1 MESQITPPH
10 QIVAEEKEPRVERH
24 LRLAKQVAM
33 LQIITLGNVAAG
45 SAISWPSPALSALE
59 KDNSTL
65 VGTVLVLTTAEKD
78 LVGSLTFMGAIL
90 GTLNAGWMLSKFG
103 RRQSLQLMGLPCI
116 AGWMVLGLAPNTIL
130 FFTGRLLQGIV
141 LGSMNNIGY
150 VYIVES
156 SDTNIR
162 GMMALLSSLGISLGN
177 LYTVA
182 VGYAL
187 PWYYLCFVCAINAVM
202 FTVVTFILP
211 ESPSYLV
218 IQGRRQDALSVLRSL
233 RGKYADIEAEVRELE
248 YMNSSSRSGWKG
260 LLNKDTLHRITA
272 VATCFLLSQMSGN
285 YVMLVFTARIL
296 ENTGAF
302 MDPNAITAIAGVPRV
317 AGTIAAC
324 FLMDRVGRRYSLL
337 VSHAINAVCMIILG
351 SYVYLAEAATQND
364 DIFSKFSWVPMVCVM
379 ISFLA
384 WTLGVQTVPPIIS
397 SEYFPTNIRGQASS
411 ICLTMGNVIIFA
423 MLQLY
428 SPMLALLSQPGLF
441 LFYGCSSILGVFFA
455 LFMVE
460 TRGKAIG

>member
-1 MESQITPPH
+1 
-10 QIVAEEKEPRVERH
+10 
-24 LRLAKQVAM
+24 
-33 LQIITLGNVAAG
+33 
-45 SAISWPSPALSALE
+45 
-59 KDNSTL
+59 
-65 VGTVLVLTTAEKD
+65 
-78 LVGSLTFMGAIL
+78 
-90 GTLNAGWMLSKFG
+90 MLSKFG

-248 YMNSSSRSGWKG
+248 FMNSSSRSGWKG

-317 AGTIAAC
+317 
-324 FLMDRVGRRYSLL
+324 LMGADG
-337 VSHAINAVCMIILG
+337 VC
-351 SYVYLAEAATQND
+351 D
-364 DIFSKFSWVPMVCVM
+364 DI
-379 ISFLA
+379 L
-384 WTLGVQTVPPIIS
+384 LGLDPRSPNCTS
-397 SEYFPTNIRGQASS
+397 HYFIGASS